1 MGMTSPQGITAAV
14 CTRDRPEQLARA
26 LESLRAQRPAL
37 AEILVIDNAPAD
49 ASTATIVAE
58 RFPGVRYLREP
69 VPGLDFARNRALHA
83 ATQPI
88 VAFLDDDAVAAS
100 DWAARLSEVFETDAS
115 VAVSTG
121 RVEPLVIATPGQLL
135 FEANGG
141 FGRGEQR
148 VRLPDDASRPLHGWP
163 APLIAWAISVGCGC
177 SYAVRRTVGLELGG
191 FDEALDLGSPLAGG
205 GDHDL
210 LWRALEAGWRVV
222 YQPQALAWHE
232 HRRDL
237 AAVHGQIIGHQRAV
251 LAFLGKHVART
262 PVRRCL
268 PLLAYMSWRLL
279 KPGVRLVRRG
289 LGLDPLPSSVLLRMW
304 WNCWVGLSAY
314 PAARAVARA
323 RRARYAA

>member
-1 MGMTSPQGITAAV
+1 MGMTGAEGITAVV
-14 CTRDRPEQLARA
+14 CTRDRPQQLARA
-26 LESLRAQRPAL
+26 LESLRAQSPAV

-49 ASTATIVAE
+49 DSTATLLAE

-69 VPGLDFARNRALHA
+69 VPGLDFARNHALHA

-88 VAFLDDDAVAAS
+88 VAFLDDDAVAAP
-100 DWAARLSEVFETDAS
+100 DWARMLSQVFETDAK

-121 RVEPLVIATPGQLL
+121 RVEPLVVETPGQLL

-141 FGRGEQR
+141 FGRGDEQ
-148 VRLPDDASRPLHGWP
+148 VRLPDDAARPLHGWR

-177 SYAVRRTVGLELGG
+177 SYAVRRTVALELGG

-210 LWRALEAGWRVV
+210 LWRALEGGWRVV
-222 YQPQALAWHE
+222 YQPRALAWHE

-237 AAVHGQIIGHQRAV
+237 AAVHGQIISHQRAL
-251 LAFLGKHVART
+251 LAFLGKHLART
-262 PVRRCL
+262 RGL
-268 PLLAYMSWRLL
+268 PLLAYVSWRLL

-289 LGLDPLPSSVLLRMW
+289 LGRDPLPASVLLRMW
-304 WNCWVGLSAY
+304 WNCWVGLRAY
-314 PAARAVARA
+314 PVARVVARA
-323 RRARYAA
+323 RRERYAA